1 MKVMQNPV
9 RTPEKIAKYFDII
22 SESNLHGQAAS
33 LERSTGG
40 VWSLI
45 RNFDY
50 RAIKIGLCEMTIDS
64 RFKLRG
70 LNESSPGVSFK
81 PLPGVI
87 LTSED
92 CMKEINIV
100 YIAFPPDTIYN
111 NTLEQDL
118 SNPLPIKYKNMLA
131 LDVREALTGE
141 VVLIFE
147 IIFNAAQLGECPG
160 GCGNPGNGDTDPNEG
175 IGAFDIIRQIRKIFE
190 KSKIEKIKNIIMLA
204 HFQFWKSGTFW
215 VAITL
220 IAWFSAS
227 LYLLRFKLTNYCLLE
242 KTKNNFPHLCFLWK
256 VGHLCLVTPILLLFI
271 FKAMHPLI
279 SIYLHKDARMD
290 KRTKLTLY
298 YLRLTIV
305 LTYSTMFSHLEDGEV
320 GSSILLL
327 LNSCRK
333 LYSNST

>member
-50 RAIKIGLCEMTIDS
+50 RAIKISLCEMTIDS

-118 SNPLPIKYKNMLA
+118 WNPSPIRYKNMLA

-141 VVLIFE
+141 VVSIFE

-160 GCGNPGNGDTDPNEG
+160 GCGASGTGNTDPNEG
-175 IGAFDIIRQIRKIFE
+175 IGAFDIIRQITKIFK
-190 KSKIEKIKNIIMLA
+190 KSEIEKVTNIIILVR
-204 HFQFWKSGTFW
+204 FQFWKSGAFW

-220 IAWFSAS
+220 IVWFSAS
-227 LYLLRFKLTNYCLLE
+227 FYFVKFKLSNYCLLE
-242 KTKNNFPHLCFLWK
+242 QARNNLQNSHFLWK
-256 VGHLCLVTPILLLFI
+256 IGHLLLVTLIFTFI
-271 FKAMHPLI
+271 HF
-279 SIYLHKDARMD
+279 
-290 KRTKLTLY
+290 
-298 YLRLTIV
+298 
-305 LTYSTMFSHLEDGEV
+305 
-320 GSSILLL
+320 
-327 LNSCRK
+327 
-333 LYSNST
+333 